1 MDLITFFMYVVLLM
15 IIIFVIFFVILAF
28 TTGFRRSGRM
38 MGGLFALIGRPGEG
52 KSYCAT
58 HIGLKGMIEEKRLVF
73 SNFAIVS
80 VDGKYCSRV
89 INGITEKEIIDD
101 IHFLMKQNLNR
112 AILILDEAHLY
123 FWSRDFKNF
132 TKEDKDFFTFLSQ
145 HEISCYYIVQ
155 HEDRMDT
162 VANDC
167 ANLFGVVHKFVI
179 PIIDMPLFFVIEWWA
194 SEEEMQNSIYHPNLK
209 PYLTE
214 RIWFN
219 LDVANAYD
227 TRAFGHTT
235 KEPYQG
241 ITWIEFYRKYKRT
254 DDGKPVEW
262 MPPDR
267 ISLGRMLRNSI
278 NRRISSFK
286 VRASFTNDD
295 LVKVVSKNRTY
306 IQSSIFQIDNP
317 IIRSISSIFTFVYWS
332 GRVYYYLILLPMIR
346 SKRKVLRGLR

>member
-1 MDLITFFMYVVLLM
+1 MDLLTFLGYIVLIM
-15 IIIFVIFFVILAF
+15 IILFIIFFTILAF
-28 TTGFRRSGRM
+28 TTGFRRSGRL

-58 HIGLKGMIEEKRLVF
+58 HIGLKGMIVEKRRVF

-80 VDGKYCSRV
+80 VDGKYSSLV
-89 INGITEKEIIDD
+89 INGQTEDKIIDD
-101 IHFLMKQNLNR
+101 IHFLMSQNLNR

-167 ANLFGVVHKFVI
+167 ANLFGIVHKFEI
-179 PIIDMPLFFVIEWWA
+179 PILNMPLFFVIEWWA
-194 SEEEMQNSIYHPNLK
+194 SEDEMKNAIFHPEIK
-209 PYLTE
+209 PFLTE

-227 TRAFGHTT
+227 TRAFGHSM
-235 KEPYQG
+235 KDPYEG
-241 ITWIEFYRKYKRT
+241 ITWIEFYKKYKGIDWT
-254 DDGKPVEW
+254 
-262 MPPDR
+262 PPEH
-267 ISLGRMLRNSI
+267 ISLGRIIRNSMS
-278 NRRISSFK
+278 RRFRKMIKFSSFTK
-286 VRASFTNDD
+286 DEGKRAIIHHSD
-295 LVKVVSKNRTY
+295 K
-306 IQSSIFQIDNP
+306 IQYVLSALDNP
-317 IIRSISSIFTFVYWS
+317 MIRNIISVYTFVYWS
-332 GRVYYYLILLPMIR
+332 FRVYYYLVLVPSLRERMR
-346 SKRKVLRGLR
+346 KYKGLKR